1 MSDSEEARLFCVES
15 RLVCC
20 GLQSFM
26 LQLILIE
33 FSKRGILYL
42 DIYFFIAQAYIN
54 VWPQSMVILTYE
66 SCVSPFCEFKL

>member
-1 MSDSEEARLFCVES
+1 
-15 RLVCC
+15 
-20 GLQSFM
+20 M

-54 VWPQSMVILTYE
+54 I
-66 SCVSPFCEFKL
+66 